1 MDPYRAYNFTVRVS
15 GIDDGQFNFTE
26 CSGLQAS
33 VANQEY
39 REGGQEPLVRQIPT
53 GVSYQPVTLKY
64 GVTSSQTL
72 WNWLTQATTGQ
83 VERKNV
89 TIAMLNTDGQTIA
102 AEWTL
107 LNAWPQAW
115 ESTELDPGSS
125 ELAIASLSLVFDQLQ
140 PGK

>member
-26 CSGLQAS
+26 CNGLQAS
-33 VANQEY
+33 VPNQEY

-115 ESTELDPGSS
+115 ESTELDPGSG

-140 PGK
+140 RGK

>member
-26 CSGLQAS
+26 CSGLQATIP
-33 VANQEY
+33 NQAF
-39 REGGQEPLVRQIPT
+39 REGGQNPLVRQIPT

-72 WNWLTQATTGQ
+72 WNWLKQTAAGQ

-89 TIAMLNTDGQTIA
+89 TISMLDIDGQTTA

-107 LNAWPQAW
+107 LHAWPQAW
-115 ESTELDPGSS
+115 ESTALDPGSS
-125 ELAIASLSLVFDQLQ
+125 EQAIASLTLVFDQVQ
-140 PGK
+140 RGK